1 MLDQDLTSN
10 LNISWLRSQMGLVSQ
25 EPVLFDTTIREN
37 IAYGDNSRE
46 VPIQEIIEAAR
57 SANIHHFIQELPEV
71 SRQVSVPA
79 SVNRPL
85 KAGGPAVISLIFVKL
100 KLLSYLKIVRIFF
113 RPSMAKL
120 PPHLISVGCAPRWV
134 SFPKSLFCLT
144 LLYEKT
150 SLTAT
155 TAEKCRWMRLKKPL
169 EMPIFIHLLIV
180 YPRWVMM
187 FLWKIYGPYLYMLVI
202 NLEEL
207 PVKC

>member
-1 MLDQDLTSN
+1 MMFSHSRTGTETATGAWIRTMEDNNSHPLPYLMWNVKACSMFHTTH
-10 LNISWLRSQMGLVSQ
+10 
-25 EPVLFDTTIREN
+25 LF
-37 IAYGDNSRE
+37 
-46 VPIQEIIEAAR
+46 
-57 SANIHHFIQELPEV
+57 
-71 SRQVSVPA
+71 QVSVPA

-155 TAEKCRWMRLKKPL
+155 TAEKCR
-169 EMPIFIHLLIV
+169 
-180 YPRWVMM
+180 
-187 FLWKIYGPYLYMLVI
+187 
-202 NLEEL
+202 
-207 PVKC
+207 